1 MLGTCREIIRR
12 DVADISANLAGN
24 LIGFI
29 VSMVCCVLVFLCIQ
43 NNLDTTNTHTDGSP
57 KKPVTSLYNHA
68 PEDIPVPSALSMVS
82 PFEEEGF
89 CLCDMFSFPLVTDVR
104 NNSFFQEQRGLIIH
118 PMIKRQLDK
127 QNQSTQPEHS
137 DQIDCPT
144 KPRQDVSKIDYGRI
158 NHHVKY
164 KPLSKFRTS

>member
-1 MLGTCREIIRR
+1 MLGTCREIIQR

-29 VSMVCCVLVFLCIQ
+29 VSMVCCVLVFLVIQ
-43 NNLDTTNTHTDGSP
+43 NNLSTTNTFSDRSP
-57 KKPVTSLYNHA
+57 KQPIMLEYNHA
-68 PEDIPVPSALSMVS
+68 MLDIPILDASSMVS
-82 PFEEEGF
+82 PSMEEGF
-89 CLCDMFSFPLVTDVR
+89 CMCDMFSFPLVTDVR
-104 NNSFFQEQRGLIIH
+104 NNSFFQEQRGLITY
-118 PMIKRQLDK
+118 PMKQRQLDK

-144 KPRQDVSKIDYGRI
+144 KPRQDVSRIDYGRI

-164 KPLSKFRTS
+164 KPLSKFRNS

>member
-43 NNLDTTNTHTDGSP
+43 NNLNTTNTHTDRSP
-57 KKPVTSLYNHA
+57 KKPITSLYNRA
-68 PEDIPVPSALSMVS
+68 PEDISVPSALSMVS

-104 NNSFFQEQRGLIIH
+104 KNSIFQEQKGFITH
-118 PMIKRQLDK
+118 PMIKRRLDK
-127 QNQSTQPEHS
+127 QNQPKRPEHT
-137 DQIDCPT
+137 DQINCPT
-144 KPRQDVSKIDYGRI
+144 KPMRDISRIDYGRI